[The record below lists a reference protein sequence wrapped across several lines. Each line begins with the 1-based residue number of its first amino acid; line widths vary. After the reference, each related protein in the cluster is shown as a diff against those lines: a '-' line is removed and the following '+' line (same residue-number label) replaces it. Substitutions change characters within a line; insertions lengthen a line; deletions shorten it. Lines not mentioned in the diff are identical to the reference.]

1 MVGNG
6 PMARDV
12 APRGVRCP
20 HCSMGLEPID
30 RGDAAPAEHRMVCP
44 DCGEYFRVRR
54 RDAGVE
60 VAASQPAS
68 EPPPVGSLSL
78 IHRGMALALVEV
90 TYRVGV
96 VLGVLVLLSFGKI
109 VPICR
114 AWLRDEINSWADIVE
129 SLGGVHVVTETKDP
143 DADLGPVLDRSDA
156 PLLFNAVNE
165 VSKRL
170 GVKPPG
176 QIRLTYLPCC
186 GMVAWRGSQAL
197 ILGLP
202 LLRVLNHSELRA
214 ILAHELAHLARGDAT
229 RAARSSRFVEGLRQA
244 LDRAGGAE
252 RGFLGA
258 LARWAL
264 RDSTRLIGPIARG
277 QEARADRC
285 SAAIAGGGAAASAL
299 VKVAMVQP
307 LFREVL
313 EIYDPTAS
321 DAPNLYA
328 FFRAFWFRLP
338 AEVHTAMRLRILTNT
353 EANPD
358 PAPPPL
364 PDRLALIHAYPD
376 PVNVPSFN
384 ENGPVT
390 ALLSDL
396 EAFEEMLHNRLFALP
411 LVEPSVFHKAGT

>member
-1 MVGNG
+1 M
-6 PMARDV
+6 
-12 APRGVRCP
+12 
-20 HCSMGLEPID
+20 I
-30 RGDAAPAEHRMVCP
+30 CP
-44 DCGEYFRVRR
+44 DCGESFRVRR
-54 RDAGVE
+54 RDAGASLE
-60 VAASQPAS
+60 AAKGSTGS
-68 EPPPVGSLSL
+68 EPPPVGSFSL
-78 IHRGMALALVEV
+78 IQRGIALALVEL
-90 TYRVGV
+90 TYRAGV
-96 VLGVLVLLSFGKI
+96 VLGVFILIGFGKI
-109 VPICR
+109 VPVCR
-114 AWLRDEINSWADIVE
+114 GWLRDEINSWAGIVE
-129 SLGGVHVVTETKDP
+129 SLGGVHLVTETKDP

-156 PLLFNAVNE
+156 PLLFLAVNE

-170 GVKPPG
+170 GVKPPA
-176 QIRLTYLPCC
+176 QVRLTYLPCC

-202 LLRVLNHSELRA
+202 LLRVLNQIELRA

-229 RAARSSRFVEGLRQA
+229 RAARASRFVEGLRQA
-244 LDRAGGAE
+244 LDRANGEE
-252 RGFLGA
+252 RGVLGA

-264 RDSTRLIGPIARG
+264 RTSTHLIGPIARG
-277 QEARADRC
+277 QEARADRS

-299 VKVAMVQP
+299 VKVALAQP

-313 EIYDPTAS
+313 EIYDPTDP

-358 PAPPPL
+358 PAHPPL
-364 PDRLALIHAYPD
+364 PDRLALLHAYPD
-376 PVNVPSFN
+376 PVNTITST
-384 ENGPVT
+384 ENGPAT
-390 ALLSDL
+390 AMLSDL